1 VTRLGASLSVRL
13 STEYGLQWWFAP
25 YFFIL
30 PGVRVLGKL
39 ILALVALLTRGAEAA
54 AQIQADRYRS
64 VTLYAEPVVLF
75 VSRTCQSRA
84 V

>member
-1 VTRLGASLSVRL
+1 MHLHVQQRPERRASVTRLGASLSVRL

-39 ILALVALLTRGAEAA
+39 ILALVALLTRGAEVAA
-54 AQIQADRYRS
+54 HIQADRYRF
-64 VTLYAEPVVLF
+64 VTL
-75 VSRTCQSRA
+75 
-84 V
+84 